1 MYIGGVLLGG
11 VLSEISWKGPFVANM
26 SGRYL
31 TKSKFLLAM
40 ECPTKLYYSGKDEY
54 ADQSQEDSFL
64 AALADGGFQVGAL
77 ARCYFPDGHMA
88 GQLDDR
94 TALAETSRFL
104 QQENVVLYEPAFLHE
119 NLFARV
125 DVLVKEGHVLRLYEV
140 KAKSWDP
147 AEDNLFKGRKNG
159 FSAAWKPYL
168 YDVAFQ
174 VHVVGKAM
182 PGFSVEAFL
191 MLVDKSA
198 QCPSDGLNQKFR
210 IRRSRDRNAEVLIG
224 NLTAEDLSVRL
235 LTPVPVDACVSM
247 IFHHSGFEATLRNF
261 AECYAEDRKIPPDP
275 GGKCGKC
282 QFKSS
287 EKNGDRKSGFRECWE
302 EVFGWQE
309 TDFNEQSVLDLWNYR
324 RKDTAIS
331 QGKLK
336 LADLGRDDLGMKDD
350 GKPGL
355 SRTERQL
362 KQIEKVKSSDSTPF
376 IDREHLAREMASWR
390 FPLHFIDFETAM
402 VPIPFI
408 AGRHPYETV
417 AFQFSHHVVEE
428 DGSVRHAGEFLG
440 ASPGVFPNYEF
451 VRKLKAELGN
461 DEGSIFRYS
470 LYENTVLNIIHRQ
483 VQEDGEPP
491 ADGDDLCAF
500 IRSISRSS
508 SGSRMTWQ
516 GNRDMIDLLEMV
528 KRYYYDPATKG
539 SNSIKQVLP
548 AVLSRSVYLQKK
560 YSRPIYGA
568 RGGIFSNNFRDKQ
581 WIKVENGAIADPYSL
596 LPGMFSDVG
605 PEDMEHLVG
614 REGENAIRQGGAAM
628 TAYARLQYE
637 EMQDFEREAVT
648 KALLQYCELDT
659 LAMVMLYEAWREEV
673 SLNVTCP

>member
-1 MYIGGVLLGG
+1 M
-11 VLSEISWKGPFVANM
+11 A
-26 SGRYL
+26 RYL

-64 AALADGGFQVGAL
+64 TALADGGFQVGAL
-77 ARCYFPDGHMA
+77 ARCYFPGGHMVE
-88 GQLDDR
+88 QLDDR

-104 QQENVVLYEPAFLHE
+104 QRENVVLYEPAFLHE

-125 DVLVKEGHVLRLYEV
+125 DILVKEGHVLRLYEV

-147 AEDNLFKGRKNG
+147 AEDNPCKGRKNN
-159 FSAAWKPYL
+159 FTAAWKPYL

-191 MLVDKSA
+191 VLVDKSA
-198 QCPSDGLNQKFR
+198 RCPSDGLNQKFR
-210 IRRSRDRNAEVLIG
+210 IKRSRDRNAEVLTG

-235 LTPVPVDACVSM
+235 LTPVPVDPCVSM
-247 IFHHSGFEATLRNF
+247 IFHPSGFEATLRNF
-261 AECYAEDRKIPPDP
+261 AECYAEDRKIPPKP

-287 EKNGDRKSGFRECWE
+287 EKDRDRKSGFRECWE

-309 TDFNEQSVLDLWNYR
+309 TDFNEQSVLDLWNYK

-336 LADLGRDDLGMKDD
+336 LTNLDRDDLGMKDD

-376 IDREHLAREMASWR
+376 IDREHLAREMASWC

-408 AGRHPYETV
+408 AGRHPYEMIV
-417 AFQFSHHVVEE
+417 FQYSHHVVEE
-428 DGSVRHAGEFLG
+428 NGGVRHAGQFLL
-440 ASPGVFPNYEF
+440 AEPGVFPNYEF
-451 VRKLKAELGN
+451 LRALKTELEK
-461 DEGSIFRYS
+461 DQGSVFRYS
-470 LYENTVLNIIHRQ
+470 HYENTVLNVIHRQ
-483 VQEDGEPP
+483 LREDESPP
-491 ADGDDLCAF
+491 GDSEGLIAF
-500 IRSISRSS
+500 IESISHSS
-508 SGSRMTWQ
+508 SGNEYSWQ
-516 GNRDMIDLLEMV
+516 GSRDMIDLLDMV
-528 KRYYYDPATKG
+528 KRYYYHPLTKG
-539 SNSIKQVLP
+539 SNSIKYVLL
-548 AVLSRSVYLQKK
+548 AVLESSDFLQRK
-560 YSRPIYGA
+560 YAGEVYGA
-568 RGGIFSNNFRDKQ
+568 EGEIFSWNFKDKR
-581 WIKVENGAIADPYSL
+581 WIEKENDRVKDPYLL
-596 LPGMFSDVG
+596 LPKMFTDIA
-605 PEDMEHLVG
+605 PEEMEHLMSG
-614 REGENAIRQGGAAM
+614 EEENAVRHGGAAM

-637 EMQDFEREAVT
+637 EMQGFEREAIVN
-648 KALLQYCELDT
+648 ALLQYCELDT

-673 SLNVTCP
+673 S